1 MATAMLLLLPWGARQ
16 PPEEDKDPLSLQA
29 PTTVLTT
36 INTRGPTY
44 LLQRGDRIGKKVI
57 YWAMVGWLGQEKVV
71 EDITYTEETSMASFL
86 LVLFQL

>member
-1 MATAMLLLLPWGARQ
+1 MATAMLLLLPWGAHQ

-71 EDITYTEETSMASFL
+71 EDITYTGETSMASFL